1 MSRPKI
7 KHLAIMSRNP
17 DKLAK
22 FYEDVF
28 EMEELNRSEGL
39 HGKPAIY
46 MTDGYLNLA
55 ILPCTLQG
63 ESTPGINHFGFQ
75 IDDLKTTAQTLV
87 DHQAENPRKR
97 PSNRLYAE
105 HRGAD
110 PEGNLFDLSVHGFQD
125 AESGA
130 DRDAKSKQTEDA

>member
-22 FYEDVF
+22 FYEGVF
-28 EMEELNRSEGL
+28 EMEVLNSSEGL
-39 HGKPAIY
+39 HGVPAIY

-55 ILPCTLQG
+55 ILTRTLQG

-75 IDDLKTTAQTLV
+75 IDDLETTRQTLM
-87 DHQAENPRKR
+87 DHQPDDPKKR

-110 PEGNLFDLSVHGFQD
+110 LEGNLFDFSVHGYQD
-125 AESGA
+125 AESGTA
-130 DRDAKSKQTEDA
+130 RGAKSKQTEDG

>member
-22 FYEDVF
+22 FYQDVF
-28 EMEELNRSEGL
+28 EMEVLNRSDGL
-39 HGKPAIY
+39 HGLPAIFLA
-46 MTDGYLNLA
+46 DGYLNRA

-63 ESTPGINHFGFQ
+63 EATPGINHFGFQ
-75 IDDLKTTAQTLV
+75 IDDLEGTAQSLM
-87 DHQAENPRKR
+87 DHRAEDPKKR
-97 PSNRLYAE
+97 PSNRPYAE

-125 AESGA
+125 VETGAERAS
-130 DRDAKSKQTEDA
+130 KSKETADA

>member
-22 FYEDVF
+22 FYEGVF
-28 EMEELNRSEGL
+28 EMEVLNSSEGL
-39 HGKPAIY
+39 HGVPAIY

-75 IDDLKTTAQTLV
+75 IDDLETTRQTLM
-87 DHQAENPRKR
+87 DHQAEDPKKR

-105 HRGAD
+105 HRGTD
-110 PEGNLFDLSVHGFQD
+110 LEGNLFDLSVHGYQD

-130 DRDAKSKQTEDA
+130 DRGAKSKQTEDA